1 MSGEQPTRPPL
12 RWLLVGILIGAW
24 LARDVLVPFV
34 LAGAIAYAFEPAI
47 DAAVRRTALPRRL
60 IVIVGYL
67 AALVLIGIG
76 LFVLG
81 GKVAAEFQRLGQ
93 QGPNAVAYALRQLLG
108 SDTLQIG
115 TTRISVSDLAQQ
127 VQIALSGV
135 LRTPSD
141 ALHVAGVVAD
151 VTLQALLTLIV
162 TFYLLLDWP
171 QVGRLMLRFVP
182 EDRRP
187 RTLAVTERVH
197 VVLGKWLRGQL
208 LLIVLVSLV
217 VYIVLGPIL
226 HLPYALAIGI
236 ASGVLEIIPLVGPL
250 AAGGLAAIVALTHGG
265 PGLALSVA
273 VFYAV
278 LRQVEDQL
286 VMPIVIGRAVH
297 LHPVVTILAV
307 LVGLSTWGIL
317 GGLLAVPL
325 AAALNVLLNEI
336 YPAPPEPEDAGG
348 TSEAGGGTADASTA
362 LGPLPEPEHS
372 EGERA

>member
-1 MSGEQPTRPPL
+1 MSGDRTSGPQL
-12 RWLLVGILIGAW
+12 RWLLLALLVLVW

-47 DAAVRRTALPRRL
+47 DAATRRTALPRRL
-60 IVIVGYL
+60 IVVGGYL
-67 AALVLIGIG
+67 AALLLIGIG

-81 GKVAAEFQRLGQ
+81 GKVVAEFQRLGQ
-93 QGPNAVAYALRQLLG
+93 QGPNAVAYALHQLLG
-108 SDTLQIG
+108 SDTLEIG
-115 TTRISVSDLAQQ
+115 ATRISVNDLAHQ
-127 VQIALSGV
+127 VQVALTGV
-135 LRTPSD
+135 LRTPGD
-141 ALHVAGVVAD
+141 ALHFAAMVAD

-171 QVGRLMLRFVP
+171 RVGREILRFVP

-217 VYIVLGPIL
+217 VYVVLGPIL

-250 AAGGLAAIVALTHGG
+250 AAGALAAIVALAHGG
-265 PGLALSVA
+265 PGLALGVV

-307 LVGLSTWGIL
+307 LIGLSAWGIL

-325 AAALNVLLNEI
+325 AAALNVLLDEI
-336 YPAPPEPEDAGG
+336 YPAPPEPEAP
-348 TSEAGGGTADASTA
+348 ADTPNASA
-362 LGPLPEPEHS
+362 PPGPEPEHS
-372 EGERA
+372 EGVRA

>member
-1 MSGEQPTRPPL
+1 MNSDQASATPL
-12 RWLLVGILIGAW
+12 RWLLVPLAIVVW

-47 DAAVRRTALPRRL
+47 DAAVRRTALSRRL
-60 IVIVGYL
+60 IVVVGYV
-67 AALVLIGIG
+67 AALALIGIG

-81 GKVAAEFQRLGQ
+81 GTVAAEFQTLGQ
-93 QGPNAVAYALRQLLG
+93 QGPNAVAFALHQVLG
-108 SDTLQIG
+108 SDTLAIG
-115 TTRISVSDLAQQ
+115 TTRISVSDMAQQ
-127 VQIALSGV
+127 VQVALSGV

-141 ALHVAGVVAD
+141 ALHLAGAVAD
-151 VTLQALLTLIV
+151 VTLQAVLTLIV

-171 QVGRLMLRFVP
+171 QVGRLILRFVP
-182 EDRRP
+182 EHRRP
-187 RTLAVTERVH
+187 RTLAITDRVH

-208 LLIVLVSLV
+208 LLIALVALV

-236 ASGVLEIIPLVGPL
+236 ASGVLEIIPLIGPL
-250 AAGGLAAIVALTHGG
+250 IAGALAAVVALTHGG
-265 PGLALSVA
+265 PGLALTIVI
-273 VFYAV
+273 FYIV

-307 LVGLSTWGIL
+307 LVGLSAWGIL
-317 GGLLAVPL
+317 GGLLAVPV

-336 YPAPPEPEDAGG
+336 YPAPPAPRASDETPDAIAQPGPAAGPED
-348 TSEAGGGTADASTA
+348 
-362 LGPLPEPEHS
+362 PQ
-372 EGERA
+372 GERA